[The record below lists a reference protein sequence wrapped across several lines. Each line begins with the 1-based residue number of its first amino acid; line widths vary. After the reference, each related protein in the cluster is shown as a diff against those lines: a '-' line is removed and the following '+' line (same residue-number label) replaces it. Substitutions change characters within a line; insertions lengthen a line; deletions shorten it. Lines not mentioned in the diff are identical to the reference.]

1 MAQII
6 QIMKKWKALSLFLLL
21 GVVDVTMGSGPY
33 RICERN
39 FMKKASSKA
48 SIEKKIKELSRVL
61 TSTKAKTAIEILLA
75 ELKNYSEPKAQEVT
89 TGTSHLVLE
98 TNVAG
103 KTNAYALY
111 TDGACRGNP
120 GPGSYAY
127 IVQDCEA
134 KIVKQFADYSDHT
147 TNNKMELKAII
158 EGLKSLKDTIGPM
171 HEVYIY
177 TDSKYAVDGMKSW
190 VAGWKKRGWKKADKK
205 APENLDLWKELDSL
219 TSMAHLHFNWVK
231 GHSGHPQNE
240 YVDNLANIVLDDN
253 GY

>member
-1 MAQII
+1 
-6 QIMKKWKALSLFLLL
+6 MKKS
-21 GVVDVTMGSGPY
+21 V
-33 RICERN
+33 
-39 FMKKASSKA
+39 
-48 SIEKKIKELSRVL
+48 IEKKIKELSTVL
-61 TSTKAKTAIEILLA
+61 STSKAKMAIEILLS
-75 ELKNYSEPKAQEVT
+75 ELKDYTPPKAAPV

-98 TNVAG
+98 SNVAG

-134 KIVKQFADYSDHT
+134 HVITEFAECSEYT

-158 EGLKSLKDTIGPM
+158 EGLKSLKDSVGPM

-205 APENLDLWKELDSL
+205 APENLELWKELDGL
-219 TSMAHLHFNWVK
+219 TSMAHLNFNWVK
-231 GHSGHPQNE
+231 GHSGHPQND
-240 YVDNLANIVLDDN
+240 YVDNLANIVLDNN